1 MRNEKYGW
9 QRTIIKQGFN
19 YWMTSAAHV
28 GFVRV
33 VVYTD
38 HIIKV
43 APTETTRSRGP
54 CNTCSL
60 PVELKQSKLNPFN
73 YSLSLIWGEITTSV
87 ASAHFDVWE
96 QRAKKHI
103 CKKKREKITKRLE
116 NIPLLR
122 HSPNIIT
129 ANKRRIKLAEHLVRM
144 IRGTNAHKIFNKKKK
159 TDGNTTLRHARH
171 E

>member
-1 MRNEKYGW
+1 
-9 QRTIIKQGFN
+9 
-19 YWMTSAAHV
+19 MTSAAHV
-28 GFVRV
+28 GFVRGV
-33 VVYTD
+33 VDTD

-43 APTETTRSRGP
+43 APTETTRSHGP

-60 PVELKQSKLNPFN
+60 PVRLKQSKLNPFN

-87 ASAHFDVWE
+87 APAHFDVWE

-103 CKKKREKITKRLE
+103 CKKKSEKTTKRLE
-116 NIPLLR
+116 NIALIR
-122 HSPNIIT
+122 HSPNIMT
-129 ANKRRIKLAEHLVRM
+129 YNKRRIKLAEHLVRM
-144 IRGTNAHKIFNKKKK
+144 IRGTNAHKIFNPPKK